1 MADAGQGDRI
11 VTTTNPEQWAV
22 ELVTDIMR
30 QGNCPAA
37 ALAIQAAF
45 AEQNARLVGA
55 LDRQCDNMA
64 FVINHVNLHGFYDKF
79 QAELEADRATLAAL
93 KDQTHG

>member
-1 MADAGQGDRI
+1 MQ
-11 VTTTNPEQWAV
+11 TNPEQWAV
-22 ELVTDIMR
+22 ELWHLAHRAYVLDAKSR
-30 QGNCPAA
+30 GHGVGVKHAA
-37 ALAIQAAF
+37 TLIQAAF
-45 AEQNARLVGA
+45 AEREARLVGA

-93 KDQTHG
+93 KDWTHG

>member
-1 MADAGQGDRI
+1 MTQ
-11 VTTTNPEQWAV
+11 TNPEQWAV
-22 ELVTDIMR
+22 ELWRKACHDYGGMSIEGGWGER
-30 QGNCPAA
+30 NAA
-37 ALAIQAAF
+37 TLIQAAF
-45 AEQNARLVGA
+45 AEREARLVGA

-93 KDQTHG
+93 KDWTHG